1 MAGAVILTAIT
12 LGLWQGSQWW
22 EKGLARKVEPPII
35 SPNGCYRIE
44 ILKPFWV
51 LPDRFHPKAHPDELE
66 SPKWFTWWSYPGF
79 YRLYDDRS
87 GELLGESHIHDL
99 TSAGGPLF
107 WGDTWLPEVSAGL
120 VTIGPNVPDCIGD
133 KPTQ

>member
-35 SPNGCYRIE
+35 SPNDCYRIE